1 MRTRFAALFAASL
14 LAAGMASAQEKPEPP
29 PKAGEKQKVEK
40 EKLPE
45 YADSAGSEYVLVP
58 VVVLDKKGRF
68 VEGLERKD
76 FQVRAQGSLVA
87 LDTFEKDDS
96 APVSWAF
103 LIDTSGS
110 MRLASKLDYA
120 KSAIRHII
128 AARKPGDDFALF
140 AFAED
145 EVNLVADF
153 SRDTHKLLAAL
164 NELEAGG
171 KTALFDAVAATPSRL
186 LAGKNG
192 KRAIVLFTD
201 GVDNASRLTPAEMAE
216 ILQQVSIP
224 VYAIGMKN
232 ASFDR
237 LTDEER
243 NQLSVDNLRMLA
255 ASSGGKM
262 YLPGGEEDLSPI
274 AEKIGAEVR
283 KQYLLGFTATGR
295 GELKYRLLVVSV
307 LKRGSWDIRARRGY
321 RGTAPVSLGS
331 Q

>member
-1 MRTRFAALFAASL
+1 
-14 LAAGMASAQEKPEPP
+14 
-29 PKAGEKQKVEK
+29 
-40 EKLPE
+40 
-45 YADSAGSEYVLVP
+45 
-58 VVVLDKKGRF
+58 
-68 VEGLERKD
+68 
-76 FQVRAQGSLVA
+76 
-87 LDTFEKDDS
+87 
-96 APVSWAF
+96 
-103 LIDTSGS
+103 
-110 MRLASKLDYA
+110 
-120 KSAIRHII
+120 
-128 AARKPGDDFALF
+128 
-140 AFAED
+140 
-145 EVNLVADF
+145 
-153 SRDTHKLLAAL
+153 L